1 MTEQNEAGLAEV
13 TLGEKKFYLEYY
25 AFIALIT
32 FSFIGE
38 AVTSVSPYLGFWY
51 WFLMIPIFA
60 IEAIMYERRR
70 TRRGV
75 YAAANL
81 ILVQLIHWSSAF
93 VALITLYVLWHT
105 GRLQH
110 QDVGIV
116 ALLIFSI
123 FTFLDGLHCGWRF
136 YLAGIFLFLTT
147 ILAANLKYFIWVAL
161 LIAIPIVIFGLYWER
176 YQHLFPTTARNPER
190 QKFQEASS
198 NPTSVEKDKG

>member
-1 MTEQNEAGLAEV
+1 MNEQNESALTETSLRGR
-13 TLGEKKFYLEYY
+13 FYLEHY
-25 AFIALIT
+25 AFIALIILA
-32 FSFIGE
+32 FIGE
-38 AVTSVSPYLGFWY
+38 AVTNISPYLGFWY

-60 IEAIMYERRR
+60 IEAIMYERRQAQR
-70 TRRGV
+70 EG
-75 YAAANL
+75 YAVANL
-81 ILVQLIHWSSAF
+81 ILIQIIHWGGAF

-123 FTFLDGLHCGWRF
+123 ITFLDGLHCGWRF

-161 LIAIPIVIFGLYWER
+161 LIAIPIVVFGIYWER
-176 YQHLFPTTARNPER
+176 YHHFFPTTARNPER
-190 QKFQEASS
+190 QRSPAALL
-198 NPTSVEKDKG
+198 NPASVEKEDKG